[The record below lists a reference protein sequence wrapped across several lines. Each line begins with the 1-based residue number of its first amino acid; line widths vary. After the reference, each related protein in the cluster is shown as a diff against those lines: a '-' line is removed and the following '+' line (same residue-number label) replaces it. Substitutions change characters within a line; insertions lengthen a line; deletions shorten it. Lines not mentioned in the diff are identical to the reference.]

1 MKDVS
6 IKVEWVSM
14 EEEEEENENREG
26 VVWWRDTHSKKKKK
40 CIYVYSVRRERKEV
54 RGGTRPHVHSITRDH
69 FIPQLPRGG
78 LRFV

>member
-26 VVWWRDTHSKKKKK
+26 GVWWRDTHSKKKN
-40 CIYVYSVRRERKEV
+40 VYMYTALEGRGRR
-54 RGGTRPHVHSITRDH
+54 
-69 FIPQLPRGG
+69 
-78 LRFV
+78 